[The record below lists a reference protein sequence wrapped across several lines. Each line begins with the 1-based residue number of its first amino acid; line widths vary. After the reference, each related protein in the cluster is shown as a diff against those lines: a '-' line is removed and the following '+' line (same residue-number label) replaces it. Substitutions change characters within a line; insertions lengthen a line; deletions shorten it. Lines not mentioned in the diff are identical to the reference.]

1 MSSFFSSLW
10 VCHHEGGGTQVQD
23 RRYYSSERWRAS
35 AGFELF
41 DTFLGTLLADR
52 SSDIYH
58 YFAVLLESDQ
68 EQQLQKDS
76 EGAFFLDR
84 DPEHF
89 RTQLNALRY
98 LAQIQAGS
106 QNGTIKSGSSEEDLR
121 SGKECKGIWHRIR
134 GK

>member
-1 MSSFFSSLW
+1 MKEEVRKYKTDDIIRLN
-10 VCHHEGGGTQVQD
+10 VGGH
-23 RRYYSSERWRAS
+23 R
-35 AGFELF
+35 F